1 MACEFLFPWNLYCW
15 SRTSCMLGLACCAR
29 SQTKI
34 GEDELLCGKGLVPT
48 KHEVQAV
55 SCP

>member
-1 MACEFLFPWNLYCW
+1 MWV
-15 SRTSCMLGLACCAR
+15 STSMEPVLLVQSFHMLGLAWCSHSHA
-29 SQTKI
+29 KLMK
-34 GEDELLCGKGLVPT
+34 DELLCGEGLVPT